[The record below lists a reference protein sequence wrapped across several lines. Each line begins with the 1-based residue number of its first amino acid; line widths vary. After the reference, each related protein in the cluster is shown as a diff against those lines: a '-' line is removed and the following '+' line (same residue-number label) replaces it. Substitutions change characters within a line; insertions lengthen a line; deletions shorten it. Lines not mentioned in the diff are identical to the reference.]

1 MIPSVGSVHTVALVV
16 LAALTWPALLA
27 VPVYTA
33 AMKTLPVPVVVVPLA
48 AVECTH
54 IAAIEAPPGP
64 LYPSGEVVLVV
75 GSVRSVVA
83 KIARVALVQAAG
95 VVMQFRDVPI
105 LVKLACAA
113 KSFSE
118 VCYPSAISYIRTNC
132 GHHEISESTECVPT
146 CTLALTVVPA

>member
-16 LAALTWPALLA
+16 LAALTWSALLA
-27 VPVYTA
+27 VQ
-33 AMKTLPVPVVVVPLA
+33 VVIVPLS
-48 AVECTH
+48 AVACALVAT
-54 IAAIEAPPGP
+54 IEAPPG
-64 LYPSGEVVLVV
+64 LVYSSEEVALVV
-75 GSVRSVVA
+75 GSVHSVVA
-83 KIARVALVQAAG
+83 KIALVALVQTAG
-95 VVMQFRDVPI
+95 VVMQFRGVPI
-105 LVKLACAA
+105 LVKSACAA